1 MQKQFVHRQYR
12 IFLVSEFYMEKVE
25 AAFGEHETCH
35 YYFVLGFVEFSV
47 ALVGA
52 KVYDH
57 FAEAV

>member
-1 MQKQFVHRQYR
+1 
-12 IFLVSEFYMEKVE
+12 MEKVE
-25 AAFGEHETCH
+25 AAFGEHEACH

-57 FAEAV
+57 FAEAVKV